1 MKDLRY
7 PIGKFKKP
15 GSYPE
20 ELIEAWINDIEIF
33 PELLRQEVEELTE
46 RELTWVYRPDGWT
59 IKQVV
64 HHCADSHINS
74 FMRFKLALTEEKPV
88 IKPYLEAR
96 WANLPDTIEA
106 DISTSLELLSGLHK
120 RWVVLLRSLKEKDY
134 RRKFIHPE
142 NGNEMS
148 LGGNLALYSWHCKHH
163 LAHIAQAK
171 KHQGSF

>member
-142 NGNEMS
+142 NGNEC
-148 LGGNLALYSWHCKHH
+148 H
-163 LAHIAQAK
+163 
-171 KHQGSF
+171 